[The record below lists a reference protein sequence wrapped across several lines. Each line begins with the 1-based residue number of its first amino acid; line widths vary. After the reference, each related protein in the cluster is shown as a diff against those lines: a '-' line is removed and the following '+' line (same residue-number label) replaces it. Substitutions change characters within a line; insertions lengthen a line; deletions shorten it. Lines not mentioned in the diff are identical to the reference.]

1 MSGFSATLRRMQASR
16 LLSILMLLQTRGRIS
31 AQALAAELQVS
42 VRTVYR
48 DVDQLSAAGVPVWA
62 ETGRHGGFQLREGWR
77 TQLTGLTTAEAQAVF
92 LAGLPG
98 PAKQL
103 GLGEAMASAQ
113 LKLLA
118 ALPVG
123 WQADA
128 QRVSARFHLDPTDWY
143 RQAAPADRLPAVAQ
157 AVWDSRRMAMRYE
170 SWKGVVER
178 EVEPLG
184 LVLKAGIWYVVARA
198 GGKARTYR
206 LDNILELTPSDER
219 FEPPRGFDLAAYWSA
234 SIERFEAA
242 LYQDEATLR
251 VSPRG
256 LKWLRDFS
264 AAVGEAALRTA
275 SAPESGGWV
284 RVTVP
289 IESVEHAADQ
299 LLRLGPEAEVLRPPM
314 LRRRMIDQ
322 LQRMAALYPP
332 PSRAGA

>member
-1 MSGFSATLRRMQASR
+1 MQASR
-16 LLSILMLLQTRGRIS
+16 LLSILMLLQARGRVS
-31 AQALAAELQVS
+31 AQALAAELEVS

-62 ETGRHGGFQLREGWR
+62 ETGRHGGFRLRDGWR
-77 TQLTGLTTAEAQAVF
+77 TQLTGLTSAEAQAVF

-98 PAKQL
+98 PARQL

-118 ALPVG
+118 ALPDG

-157 AVWDSRRMAMRYE
+157 AVWESRRIAMRYE
-170 SWKGVVER
+170 SWKGVAER

-198 GGKARTYR
+198 GGQARTYR
-206 LDNILELTPSDER
+206 LDNILELTLRDER
-219 FEPPRGFDLAAYWSA
+219 FEPPRGFDLAAHWSA
-234 SIERFEAA
+234 STQRFEAQ
-242 LYQDEATLR
+242 LYQGEATLR
-251 VSPRG
+251 VSARG
-256 LKWLRDFS
+256 LKWLQDFS
-264 AAVGEAALRTA
+264 AAVAEAARRTA
-275 SAPESGGWV
+275 SQPDAHGWV

-299 LLRLGPEAEVLRPPM
+299 LLRLGAEAEVLRPPA
-314 LRRRMIDQ
+314 LRRRVVDQ
-322 LQRMAALYPP
+322 LQRMAALYRR